1 MTIWES
7 KMKDK
12 KVTLEQTEHSYRIRH
27 KGHINDTQL
36 GECREVRVK
45 SFISTTV
52 LNSVV
57 VPAEVYH
64 ALRGRGLL
72 LLNPENGEY
81 LDVVIAPGDVE
92 ADEVKVTSHIRDVLN
107 TKEDGRLVLIENKT
121 RWFSRINIQRIENI
135 KEDNIVVS
143 ARDMNESGVDTDKFA
158 YFQIFN
164 YYTGDSII
172 VKRSHIRVSS
182 DLQEGTISLNKK
194 QRYFLNL
201 ELPKHI
207 PDAYWKEIVGQVPE
221 CNAEDLALLNEAYPT
236 SDHFLKSGLE
246 YAKEQR
252 VLGIIT
258 GRCAPRVC
266 MVPVVDS
273 YDRKDKRGMKA
284 VTDFYVGKSTVSL
297 LCRRP
302 YESDEGSDVVRMSS
316 SNMNLLGVT
325 EMDKVII
332 RYKDKSVSCR
342 VLELDDEKAFSEA
355 NLPTTLNYAIG
366 IPAHIRKK
374 LGLYHITTAVKVD
387 RDTSFIFKKSINEQI
402 VPILLTL
409 FSVNLFEDP
418 SIWKKVLLSALL
430 IPVVVYL
437 NLSPKRN
444 MRA

>member
-1 MTIWES
+1 
-7 KMKDK
+7 MKDK

-45 SFISTTV
+45 SFISTTA

-81 LDVVIAPGDVE
+81 LDVVITPGDVE
-92 ADEVKVTSHIRDVLN
+92 ADGVKVTSHIRDVLN
-107 TKEDGRLVLIENKT
+107 IEKDNRLVLIENKT
-121 RWFSRINIQRIENI
+121 RWFSKINIQRIENI

-143 ARDMNESGVDTDKFA
+143 ARDMNKSGVDTDKFA
-158 YFQIFN
+158 FFQIFN

-201 ELPKHI
+201 ELPIHI
-207 PDAYWKEIVGQVPE
+207 PDAYWEEIVGQVPE
-221 CNAEDLALLNEAYPT
+221 CNAKDLALLNEAYPT
-236 SDHFLKSGLE
+236 SDRFLKSGLE
-246 YAKEQR
+246 YAKKQR
-252 VLGIIT
+252 VLGIVT

-273 YDRKDKRGMKA
+273 YDRKDKRRMKA

-297 LCRRP
+297 L
-302 YESDEGSDVVRMSS
+302 
-316 SNMNLLGVT
+316 
-325 EMDKVII
+325 
-332 RYKDKSVSCR
+332 
-342 VLELDDEKAFSEA
+342 
-355 NLPTTLNYAIG
+355 
-366 IPAHIRKK
+366 
-374 LGLYHITTAVKVD
+374 
-387 RDTSFIFKKSINEQI
+387 
-402 VPILLTL
+402 
-409 FSVNLFEDP
+409 
-418 SIWKKVLLSALL
+418 
-430 IPVVVYL
+430 
-437 NLSPKRN
+437 
-444 MRA
+444 